1 MFHLLVEVGFFPF
14 YEHGFL
20 KLNVILSSC
29 REQDL
34 YTNLLHF
41 NPVPWIVKLWR
52 DLESTVAR
60 CWHTAHLKK
69 SWVVKISAP
78 S

>member
-1 MFHLLVEVGFFPF
+1 MNMDSLSLTSYLVAAE
-14 YEHGFL
+14 
-20 KLNVILSSC
+20 NRIS
-29 REQDL
+29 
-34 YTNLLHF
+34 TNLLHF

-69 SWVVKISAP
+69 SWVVKILAP

>member
-20 KLNVILSSC
+20 KLNLILSIR

-34 YTNLLHF
+34 YK
-41 NPVPWIVKLWR
+41 P
-52 DLESTVAR
+52 
-60 CWHTAHLKK
+60 
-69 SWVVKISAP
+69 SAL
-78 S
+78 